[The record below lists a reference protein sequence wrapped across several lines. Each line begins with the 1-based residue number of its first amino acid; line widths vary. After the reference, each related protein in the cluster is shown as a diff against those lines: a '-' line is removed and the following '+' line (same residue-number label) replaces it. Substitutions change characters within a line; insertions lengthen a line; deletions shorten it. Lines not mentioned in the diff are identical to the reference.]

1 MKKITISLV
10 DDHPMFRNGIAA
22 LIGEFDEYTVLN
34 QSGNGK
40 EFIESV
46 KGGATPDVVILD
58 IQMPVMNGEETAHW
72 IKQHAPSIKVL
83 ALTMHDDEHHIL
95 KMIKAGARGYILK
108 NAEPVEIKL
117 ALDQIWAKNFYH
129 SELVSNTLR
138 RNLVGDESG
147 SDLKLMDPTDRELE
161 FLRLVCTELTYK
173 EIADK
178 MNISTRT
185 VDSYRETMFEKS
197 NAKTRVGLALFAIK
211 HDLVRL

>member
-1 MKKITISLV
+1 
-10 DDHPMFRNGIAA
+10 
-22 LIGEFDEYTVLN
+22 
-34 QSGNGK
+34 
-40 EFIESV
+40 
-46 KGGATPDVVILD
+46 
-58 IQMPVMNGEETAHW
+58 MPVMNGEVTAHW

-108 NAEPVEIKL
+108 NAEPDEIKL

-129 SELVSNTLR
+129 SELVSSTLR
-138 RNLVGDESG
+138 RNLAGDEPG
-147 SDLKLMDPTDRELE
+147 SNLKLMNPTDRDLE

-178 MNISTRT
+178 MNISART